1 MNLLR
6 CLITVFILPA
16 ALTAQH
22 VEAHSFQFSLDHALH
37 GSSASAVI
45 VDVAHGKLLANYR
58 LALASPQEPGSTL
71 KPLVAAIAI
80 KSKTATARTEVQ
92 CNGTLIIGQHN
103 LRCSHPRSITIF
115 DLQRAIAYSCNSWFA
130 QLAAHMSASQLN
142 GGLRSYG
149 LSPDSTA
156 ATTEQR
162 QLLTLGLEGIR
173 VTPLQLAE
181 AYRALALQFS
191 DTKLAPVQDGMLD
204 SVNYGMAHN
213 AEVAGVMVAGK
224 TGTAASPGG
233 HVTHGLFTGI
243 LYSAVTRKPEAV
255 IVITVPQ
262 GNGADAA
269 ALAQRFLLR
278 WSGR

>member
-162 QLLTLGLEGIR
+162 QLSNSATRNLPPCRTACSTRSTTVWLTMRKSLESWSPAR
-173 VTPLQLAE
+173 RAPQQARAATSHTDSSPEFFTPPS
-181 AYRALALQFS
+181 R
-191 DTKLAPVQDGMLD
+191 
-204 SVNYGMAHN
+204 
-213 AEVAGVMVAGK
+213 
-224 TGTAASPGG
+224 ASPKLSSSSPF
-233 HVTHGLFTGI
+233 HKEM
-243 LYSAVTRKPEAV
+243 APM
-255 IVITVPQ
+255 PQ
-262 GNGADAA
+262 
-269 ALAQRFLLR
+269 LLR
-278 WSGR
+278 NAFCFDGAVGEKSLP